1 MSPFFFSEWFAVT
14 FYYNEDCTNE
24 SQFLRWFVNLGAPKF
39 QIERKIPTKDV
50 ITRYKILLYKKK
62 FYLSSLN
69 NKIILIFFYPFNFF
83 NFSIYDKVFV
93 SLSKQLQSG
102 DNFGNTLSELDIDDP
117 VSLSQLDHFISL
129 KSGWYRFPCRKFC
142 IRQHHIYLW

>member
-1 MSPFFFSEWFAVT
+1 MNPNSSDGLLTWGLPNS
-14 FYYNEDCTNE
+14 
-24 SQFLRWFVNLGAPKF
+24 RWILN

-50 ITRYKILLYKKK
+50 ITRYRITIYILKKK
-62 FYLSSLN
+62 VSSEYKDNLN
-69 NKIILIFFYPFNFF
+69 IFNFYSFNLF
-83 NFSIYDKVFV
+83 NFSIYDKVFI

-102 DNFGNTLSELDIDDP
+102 DNPGNTLSELDIDEP

-142 IRQHHIYLW
+142 IRQTHIYLW

>member
-1 MSPFFFSEWFAVT
+1 MNPNSSDGLLTWGLPNS
-14 FYYNEDCTNE
+14 
-24 SQFLRWFVNLGAPKF
+24 RWILN

-50 ITRYKILLYKKK
+50 ITRYKILFFFFFKLCILFKYKDN
-62 FYLSSLN
+62 LN
-69 NKIILIFFYPFNFF
+69 IFFYPFILF
-83 NFSIYDKVFV
+83 NFSIYGKVFV
-93 SLSKQLQSG
+93 SLSKQLRSG
-102 DNFGNTLSELDIDDP
+102 DNFGNTLSDLDIDEP

>member
-1 MSPFFFSEWFAVT
+1 M
-14 FYYNEDCTNE
+14 N
-24 SQFLRWFVNLGAPKF
+24 PKSSDGLLTWGLPNSSWILN
-39 QIERKIPTKDV
+39 QLERKIPAKDV
-50 ITRYKILLYKKK
+50 ITRYKIFFFFKKKKK
-62 FYLSSLN
+62 FPFGYKNNLNIFILPLS
-69 NKIILIFFYPFNFF
+69 LI

-93 SLSKQLQSG
+93 SLSKQLWSG
-102 DNFGNTLSELDIDDP
+102 DNFGNTLSELDIDEP

>member
-1 MSPFFFSEWFAVT
+1 MNPNSSDGLLTWGLPNS
-14 FYYNEDCTNE
+14 
-24 SQFLRWFVNLGAPKF
+24 RWILN

-50 ITRYKILLYKKK
+50 ITRYKILLYIYIKKIL
-62 FYLSSLN
+62 FILFEQQDNLN
-69 NKIILIFFYPFNFF
+69 IFFYPFNLF

-93 SLSKQLQSG
+93 SLSKQLRSG
-102 DNFGNTLSELDIDDP
+102 DNFGNTLSELDIDEP